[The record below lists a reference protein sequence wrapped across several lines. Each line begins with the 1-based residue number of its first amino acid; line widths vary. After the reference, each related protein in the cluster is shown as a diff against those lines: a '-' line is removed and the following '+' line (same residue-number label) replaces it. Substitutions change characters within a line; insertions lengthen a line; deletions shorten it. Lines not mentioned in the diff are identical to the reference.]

1 MKPFT
6 CPRSSLGCWPILSRL
21 RLWVLEAGLLLLF
34 VSIPFAIAQAA
45 PTETPRVQDGGRQ
58 TAERAAAPREFLQQF
73 LSRSLVGE
81 STAGPGAHNPGTEP
95 EEPASAPHSAM
106 RRQDR
111 SLMAAATKMILALA
125 AMLLVLI
132 AGAYGVRRY
141 LLQQTVFSKR
151 TSQLRVV
158 SKIPLAP
165 KTALALVEVPGKL
178 LVVGI
183 TPTNLTALSE
193 VTHATGE
200 QVESPAGE
208 PETFVETLDQRAQAL
223 EESTPGDEALLHISE
238 AIQRKVRGLKRL

>member
-1 MKPFT
+1 M
-6 CPRSSLGCWPILSRL
+6 LSRL
-21 RLWVLEAGLLLLF
+21 RLWVLGAGLLLLF
-34 VSIPFAIAQAA
+34 VSIPLAIAQAA
-45 PTETPRVQDGGRQ
+45 ATEAPRVQDGGRQ

-81 STAGPGAHNPGTEP
+81 STAGPGAHNPSAEP
-95 EEPASAPHSAM
+95 EEPVSAPHGTV

-132 AGAYGVRRY
+132 VGAYGVRRY

-151 TSQLRVV
+151 NAQLRVV
-158 SKIPLAP
+158 SKIPLTP

-183 TPTNLTALSE
+183 TPTSLTALSE
-193 VTHATGE
+193 VPHTAGE
-200 QVESPAGE
+200 QVESPAVE
-208 PETFVETLDQRAQAL
+208 PTAFAETLDQRTQAL
-223 EESTPGDEALLHISE
+223 EEPTQGDEALLHISE